1 MERRVVITGLGV
13 VAPTGIGKDA
23 FWAAAREGRSGTGR
37 PTRSDRPDLPVKVV
51 GEVKDF
57 EPTAYMPKKLVV
69 RSDRNTHFAFA
80 ACAEALADAG
90 IDPAQEDRA
99 RVGLVLASNYGGLGY
114 SLEGLARLHQKG
126 PSFVSAYLAIAFIP
140 SAPVGQ
146 LSIFYGIGGYSK
158 TLLNDAA
165 GGADAIGAAYRAVR
179 RGDADVI
186 IAGGFEALLIEEAF
200 ALLALVPGA
209 CRDAPDP
216 AAAFRPFNAERPGIV
231 FGEGGAILIL
241 EELSRARARGAPI
254 YGEVAGYGQ
263 TTDAVDL
270 HHFAADG
277 AQYARAFSLAL
288 SMGDLTPD
296 DVGYV
301 NADGRGT
308 AAGDRAEARALRRV
322 FGERLARTPVS
333 APKSM
338 TGNALAGA
346 GAIDAAYAALALRH
360 GLIPPTINVSC
371 QDPECDLRLVTDK
384 PEAAALD
391 VALLGARGAG
401 GVNAALAFKRVGSR
415 E

>member
-1 MERRVVITGLGV
+1 MDRRVAITGLGV
-13 VAPTGIGKDA
+13 VAPTGIGKGA
-23 FWAAAREGRSGTGR
+23 FWAAALEGRSGTGR
-37 PTRSDRPDLPVKVV
+37 PTRSDHPDLPIKVV

-90 IDPAQEDRA
+90 IDPTQEDRA

-114 SLEGLARLHQKG
+114 CLEGLSRLHQKG

-158 TLLNDAA
+158 TLVNDAA
-165 GGADAIGAAYRAVR
+165 GGADAIGAAYRAIR
-179 RGDADVI
+179 RGDADVVI
-186 IAGGFEALLIEEAF
+186 TGGFEAPLTEEFF
-200 ALLALVPGA
+200 AVLAQSPDA

-216 AAAFRPFNAERPGIV
+216 AAAFRPFDRERAGLV

-241 EELSRARARGAPI
+241 EDLERARARGAAI

-270 HHFAADG
+270 HSFAEDG
-277 AQYARAFSLAL
+277 AQYARALSQAL

-308 AAGDRAEARALRRV
+308 AVGDRAEARALRRV
-322 FGERLARTPVS
+322 FGDCLARVPVS

-360 GLIPPTINVSC
+360 GLIPPTINVAC
-371 QDPECDLRLVTDK
+371 QDPECDLRLVTGR
-384 PEAAALD
+384 PEEAALD

-401 GVNAALAFKRVGSR
+401 GVNAALAFKRVG
-415 E
+415 